1 MKEKKWMRRS
11 DLIVLALLVVIAVA
25 IGIYYAAK
33 PKGPTATVTF
43 ASGAAQQKIRLDKD
57 DVYTFAGDNNITV
70 TLRVENGSIFFEDSQ
85 CPDHR
90 CEGFGKLSR
99 EGDYAI
105 CMPAGVSVN
114 IYAENS

>member
-1 MKEKKWMRRS
+1 MNEKKWMRRG
-11 DLIVLALLVVIAVA
+11 DLVVLVLLVAVAAA

-33 PKGPTATVTF
+33 PKGPVATVSF
-43 ASGAAQQKIRLDKD
+43 ANGAETRQIRLDKD
-57 DVYTFAGDNNITV
+57 EVYTFAGDNDIPV
-70 TLRVENGSIFFEDSQ
+70 TLRVENGSIFFENSQ
-85 CPDHR
+85 CPDHL
-90 CEGFGKLSR
+90 CEGFGKLSH